1 MPGLEVLGA
10 AAAAA
15 QFVDVGW
22 KVVISLS
29 RLISDLKQATKKVK
43 VAAQKLEQLV
53 HHVQLMQEDI
63 QTLAFRD
70 ATTQSKRFSD
80 GHLDAITALL
90 GECADEAA
98 TLDNLLNKLIPGQHE
113 RAIQRSWKAIVSV
126 KKETEILERCA
137 KLDRLK
143 LSLNLWFSHS
153 SLILL
158 EKQL

>member
-1 MPGLEVLGA
+1 MSGLEVLGA
-10 AAAAA
+10 TAAAA

-43 VAAQKLEQLV
+43 VAARKLEQLV
-53 HHVQLMQEDI
+53 CHVQLMQEDI
-63 QTLAFRD
+63 QTLALSD

-80 GHLDAITALL
+80 GRLDTITALL
-90 GECADEAA
+90 RECAGEAA
-98 TLDNLLNKLIPGQHE
+98 ALDNLLKQLIPGQHE
-113 RAIQRSWKAIVSV
+113 RAIQRSWKAIVGV

-137 KLDRLK
+137 QLDRLK
-143 LSLNLWFSHS
+143 LSLNLWFSHG
-153 SLILL
+153 SLVFL